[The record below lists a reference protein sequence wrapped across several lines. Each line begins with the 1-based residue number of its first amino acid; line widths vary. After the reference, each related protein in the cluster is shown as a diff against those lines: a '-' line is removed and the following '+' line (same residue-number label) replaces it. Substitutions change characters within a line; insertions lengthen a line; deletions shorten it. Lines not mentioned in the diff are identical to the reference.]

1 MQMIILNNPGM
12 FGYKFYES
20 RSNNSLSYGYH
31 PHFTHIY
38 HFLEER
44 VGKNCYK

>member
-1 MQMIILNNPGM
+1 MIILNTPGM

-20 RSNNSLSYGYH
+20 RSNNSLRYGYH
-31 PHFTHIY
+31 PNFISIY

-44 VGKNCYK
+44 VVKN